1 VLEADLGFM
10 RIIFGRKRSIETEV
24 GEDLSLVAGSSMA
37 NPDDLVG
44 RKGLETY
51 LAMSND
57 AQVKAC
63 MAIKKGAVL
72 SRGWEVRPIASD
84 GARGKDVAEFCRWSL
99 EELDGSIIT
108 VLWNVCDALTMG
120 YSLQNFVWQEIPS
133 GPWAGKWAP
142 LFIKS
147 KDPAEWSF
155 VVDGYRNVV
164 AVKHEPTQEVVPRN
178 RFVIY
183 AYNPSYSNPYGT
195 SDLRACYR
203 SWWSKD
209 FLTRFW
215 NLYLEKYGAPTVRG
229 TYRRGTPAAQQAELL
244 RILGTIQKNSAIVVP
259 DDMTA
264 ELLETI
270 RQGDVGF
277 RIAVEYHNREI
288 AKSILNVTM
297 VTDEGAQG
305 VGSFA
310 MAKVHLDVLRMCMK
324 GMKLDLEQTVMK
336 EQVLRPM
343 VRLNFGVDVP
353 VPDFNLGPLEDREIE
368 PLSSAVKALVECG
381 VLDPKDP
388 FIRDYLGLQGAG
400 PAPDRPEVPTVTRT
414 RIGTGPRDGNDGK
427 VRVGV

>member
-1 VLEADLGFM
+1 MLEADLGFM
-10 RIIFGRKRSIETEV
+10 KITFGRKRSIETEV
-24 GEDLSLVAGSSMA
+24 GEDLSLVAGCSMA

-84 GARGKDVAEFCRWSL
+84 GARGKDVAEFCRWAL
-99 EELDGSIIT
+99 EDLDGSIIT

-120 YSLQNFVWQEIPS
+120 YSLQNLVWRAVPS

-147 KDPAEWSF
+147 KDPTEWSF
-155 VVDGYRNVV
+155 EVDGYRNVV
-164 AVKHEPTQEVVPRN
+164 AVKHEPTQEVIPRN

-203 SWWSKD
+203 NWWSKD

-215 NLYLEKYGAPTVRG
+215 NLYLEKYGAPTVKG
-229 TYRRGTPAAQQAELL
+229 SYKRGTPKAQQEELL
-244 RILGTIQKNSAIVVP
+244 RVLSSIQKNSAIVIP
-259 DDMTA
+259 EDITA

-305 VGSFA
+305 IGSFA

-343 VRLNFGVDVP
+343 VLLNFGVDVP
-353 VPDFNLGPLEDREIE
+353 VPDFNLGPLEDREIA
-368 PLSSAVKALVECG
+368 PLSTAIKALVECG
-381 VLDPKDP
+381 VLDAKDP

-400 PAPDRPEVPTVTRT
+400 PAPDRPEVPSVTRT

>member
-1 VLEADLGFM
+1 MEADLGFM

-24 GEDLSLVAGSSMA
+24 GEDVSLVAGSSMA

-51 LAMSND
+51 AAMGND

-72 SRGWEVRPIASD
+72 SRGWEIRPIASD
-84 GARGKDVAEFCRWSL
+84 GSRGKSVAEFCRWAL
-99 EELDGSIIT
+99 EDMDGSVLT

-120 YSLQNFVWQEIPS
+120 YSLQNLVWHEIPS
-133 GPWAGKWAP
+133 GPWVGKWAP

-147 KDPAEWSF
+147 KDPTEWSF
-155 VVDGYRNVV
+155 EVDGYRNVV
-164 AVKHEPTQEVVPRN
+164 AVKHEPTQEVIPRN

-203 SWWSKD
+203 NWWSKD

-215 NLYLEKYGAPTVRG
+215 NLYLEKYGSPTIKG
-229 TYRRGTPAAQQAELL
+229 TYKRGTPAAQQAELL
-244 RILGTIQKNSAIVVP
+244 RVLSSIQKNSAIVIP
-259 DDMTA
+259 EDITA

-277 RIAVEYHNREI
+277 RVAVEYHNREI

-305 VGSFA
+305 IGSFA

-368 PLSSAVKALVECG
+368 PLSGAIKSLVECG
-381 VLDPKDP
+381 VLDAKDP

-400 PAPDRPEVPTVTRT
+400 PAPDRLEVPSVTRT